1 MAFAQLF
8 SSLSAVQEDVRS
20 ARQPAVTLSSDTDG
34 GGGGRRGRKRKT
46 PCELI
51 GSSRKKPCAPIQR
64 TPTPNNIKDN
74 NTKTT
79 ECHAQNTDGERGLNG
94 FSGRGRKSQRQQLK
108 KKLDGQKDPH
118 QDKDRG
124 RSASGNRR
132 TVSRRGGRGGKHNG
146 DRQDSQMKP
155 RFMTQEF
162 KDQNA
167 LLVDGRLLCRH
178 FLRGRC
184 IKADECQLEHI
195 QGYNDLLKEVCK
207 FYVQG
212 FCAKGNS
219 CPYMHESFPC
229 KFFHRKRK
237 CSQKEDCRFSH
248 EPLTDVT
255 EKLLDEALK
264 RESDLYELARKAEQ
278 ESSGQPAKK
287 EEPEVMEPNGTLIVL
302 EELVRP
308 NFYNSTEA
316 STETETSLHQTEETP
331 TITDEAAP
339 PRASDTAQP
348 HSPSSTSIS
357 HPEPVC
363 YSVEAVLGHQLYR
376 PFPSFCNSPKSKDST
391 SLTVPETTFKATSGS
406 MTQNEVPYSV
416 DAVLGSFR
424 SVENSATDQRPAP
437 PSMNTKEIPDPV
449 LRPQHQLK
457 KVSLITRQ
465 EPNKSQGKVYKSL
478 PSVQVNTS
486 LISRSDLSCSSGNQ
500 KQHGDIPESLKT
512 APTAFHQVKLERLHP
527 PVNVENFP
535 SSKSKVDVKESTQ
548 LPADNA
554 RPHEH
559 PTQVKP
565 HPSVGVTEVKSR
577 TAAPVEPAANSTET
591 SDAANFAGHHFAA
604 KQLAEISQYPRK
616 TQSVLKAGAQ
626 KPCSTKM
633 SPQCSGETATRG
645 HFTGGCKKTQKIPF
659 NCLFANPVT
668 ESVRPAP
675 DSVRTVQSAD
685 FTREERRVKTE
696 AAPVKTSATPF
707 LSLFAT
713 ALTETLSTPS
723 CSQVSAENT
732 FHLATERVSNLVLTP
747 LCQVQTDVKQ
757 TSHSPASLKC
767 STTSK
772 TEPDPAAH
780 PADPSSSIVQD
791 SLKETPFGPV
801 PRGPSPPK
809 SPAQEQLPDGSTPRR
824 ASKNSVLK
832 SLFLNLSPYHEDGE
846 QPDRIEISARP
857 ESRTNNKDSV
867 GSVFGK
873 RHEQKKHRTS
883 SGQSAV
889 KAAAHSE
896 DRPSF
901 QTPQN
906 SSEVTGGPALGSPGV
921 TEPQVRNS
929 GMPNFPPESATR
941 QISRDTEPRAAHTSG
956 VEKRGREYG
965 SDATEGPF

>member
-1 MAFAQLF
+1 M
-8 SSLSAVQEDVRS
+8 
-20 ARQPAVTLSSDTDG
+20 
-34 GGGGRRGRKRKT
+34 
-46 PCELI
+46 
-51 GSSRKKPCAPIQR
+51 
-64 TPTPNNIKDN
+64 
-74 NTKTT
+74 
-79 ECHAQNTDGERGLNG
+79 
-94 FSGRGRKSQRQQLK
+94 
-108 KKLDGQKDPH
+108 
-118 QDKDRG
+118 
-124 RSASGNRR
+124 
-132 TVSRRGGRGGKHNG
+132 
-146 DRQDSQMKP
+146 
-155 RFMTQEF
+155 
-162 KDQNA
+162 
-167 LLVDGRLLCRH
+167 
-178 FLRGRC
+178 
-184 IKADECQLEHI
+184 
-195 QGYNDLLKEVCK
+195 
-207 FYVQG
+207 
-212 FCAKGNS
+212 
-219 CPYMHESFPC
+219 
-229 KFFHRKRK
+229 
-237 CSQKEDCRFSH
+237 
-248 EPLTDVT
+248 
-255 EKLLDEALK
+255 DEALK

-465 EPNKSQGKVYKSL
+465 EPNKSQDKVYKSL

-535 SSKSKVDVKESTQ
+535 SSKSKVDVKESTR

-846 QPDRIEISARP
+846 QHDRIEISARP

-906 SSEVTGGPALGSPGV
+906 SSEVTGGLALGSPGV